1 MYKIKTNSPKR
12 CYGKRTPSLQLIR
25 TDMKT
30 TFLTSLLL
38 GLCLNTSSQQVD
50 NSTISTFD
58 LDRYLGRWYEIARYD
73 HSFERDLVGTTAEYS
88 LLKDGKI
95 KVVNSGYLT
104 NLDGPYQESVGKAK
118 PNKNGQ
124 PGQLRVSFF
133 GPFYGDYYILDLAP
147 DYSYSVV
154 GSSSPKY
161 LWILSRT
168 PQLTTEVKNKIVSNL
183 QRRGYDTAKLIW
195 VEQ

>member
-1 MYKIKTNSPKR
+1 
-12 CYGKRTPSLQLIR
+12 
-25 TDMKT
+25 MKT
-30 TFLTSLLL
+30 TLLTTLFV
-38 GLCLNTSSQQVD
+38 GLCSVASAQQVD
-50 NSTISTFD
+50 NSTITALD
-58 LDRYLGRWYEIARYD
+58 LDRYLGKWYEVARYD
-73 HSFERDLVGTTAEYS
+73 HAFERGLVGTTAEYT
-88 LLKDGKI
+88 LRGDGKI
-95 KVVNSGYLT
+95 KVLNSGYLDE
-104 NLDGPYQESVGKAK
+104 LGGSYQESVGKAK
-118 PNKNGQ
+118 PNSNGK

-168 PQLTTEVKNKIVSNL
+168 PQLDAEVKTKIVNNL